1 MQQSR
6 QSIPAMRLIAIAFFL
21 ALCGVAQADPWW
33 LESSQSAHPPG
44 KQQAAAEDAAQNREN
59 EGGET
64 VWQRTITDPIALYTF
79 VLTLFTGVLG
89 ASTVA
94 LWWETRRIRKSA
106 AEDIRTLQRAYLSVE
121 PYGVHAHNER
131 GRARLP
137 GDKGPFQSV
146 PQIKISNAGNLP
158 AREIRWVI
166 EHKFNHDR
174 RLDDFP
180 IDETKCEGR
189 NVIPPSGHMIQGGIV
204 INVGE
209 VGTTDPGELREE
221 TDRFLYV
228 WGIVIYDDG
237 FRETR
242 RTRFCHRY
250 NCVNL
255 DYVLA
260 DVRAPKRGYIG
271 RSIAAE
277 FARYH
282 RYGNDAD

>member
-1 MQQSR
+1 M
-6 QSIPAMRLIAIAFFL
+6 PAIRLIAIAFFV
-21 ALCGVAQADPWW
+21 ALCSVAQADPWW
-33 LESSQSAHPPG
+33 RESSQPPHPPTQ
-44 KQQAAAEDAAQNREN
+44 QQAASEDATKDREK
-59 EGGET
+59 EGGESI
-64 VWQRTITDPIALYTF
+64 WQRTISDPLALYTF
-79 VLTLFTGVLG
+79 VLTAFTGILG
-89 ASTVA
+89 VSTVL

-137 GDKGPFQSV
+137 GDKGPFQCV

-158 AREIRWVI
+158 AREIRWRI
-166 EHKFNHDR
+166 EHKFGFDG
-174 RLDDFP
+174 RLDDFHP
-180 IDETKCEGR
+180 DETKCEGR

-221 TDRFLYV
+221 TDSFLYV

-237 FRETR
+237 FGETR

-255 DYVLA
+255 DYVWA
-260 DVRAPKRGYIG
+260 VVKASKRGCIG
-271 RSIAAE
+271 RFIAAE

>member
-6 QSIPAMRLIAIAFFL
+6 QPIRTIYLLAIIFL
-21 ALCGVAQADPWW
+21 LARCSVVWADPWW
-33 LESSQSAHPPG
+33 LESSQPP
-44 KQQAAAEDAAQNREN
+44 QQAASEDAAQDREN
-59 EGGET
+59 KGGET
-64 VWQRTITDPIALYTF
+64 LWQRTITDPVAFYTF
-79 VLTLFTGVLG
+79 ILTLFTGVLG
-89 ASTVA
+89 VSTIL
-94 LWWETRRIRKSA
+94 LWLETRRIGNLA
-106 AEDIRTLQRAYLSVE
+106 AKDTRTLQRAYVSVE
-121 PYGVHAHNER
+121 PFGVHAHNER

-158 AREIRWVI
+158 AREIKWRI
-166 EHKFNHDR
+166 EHKFSLDR
-174 RLDDFP
+174 RLDDFRP
-180 IDETKCEGR
+180 DETKCEGR

-209 VGTTDPGELREE
+209 IGTTDPGELREE

-237 FRETR
+237 FGETR

-255 DYVLA
+255 DYVWA
-260 DVRAPKRGYIG
+260 DMKAPKRGHIG
-271 RSIAAE
+271 RSIATE